1 MGWLLALVFQKLL
14 TNWDFP
20 TQPSL
25 GFTEGGLKKR
35 KFLVSS
41 RSLGKNMLLM
51 TEVRRE

>member
-1 MGWLLALVFQKLL
+1 MGWLLVLVFQKLL

-25 GFTEGGLKKR
+25 GFTEGGL
-35 KFLVSS
+35 VSS
-41 RSLGKNMLLM
+41 RSLGKNTLLM